1 NSISTQTEIGPEC
14 SSTKVKPIDRIY
26 FENNIDFLDS
36 EGEWFLDN
44 ETKVLSLY
52 STSDPNES
60 KYSYPVVG
68 TLFNIKGEES
78 TPISNISFEGLT
90 FKYTSWQFPV
100 EERKGI
106 QAGFWGTHIGQPV
119 FSPPAAINMLYSE
132 NCQIVDCEFINLGEG
147 AIALEKGVRKTNIE
161 NNTFQDIGS

>member
-1 NSISTQTEIGPEC
+1 MSFSDSIPLNFTATDQTELLATGAWHFVRQKLHSSNSMDNSISTQTEIGPEC

-78 TPISNISFEGLT
+78 TP
-90 FKYTSWQFPV
+90 
-100 EERKGI
+100 
-106 QAGFWGTHIGQPV
+106 
-119 FSPPAAINMLYSE
+119 
-132 NCQIVDCEFINLGEG
+132 
-147 AIALEKGVRKTNIE
+147 
-161 NNTFQDIGS
+161 